1 MATSHT
7 LWVCSLGGA
16 SNDYVAQTM
25 TKSSGKLSTDASKR
39 LHLAVRLVA
48 LSPRQAEGSRLRI
61 KELALSRR
69 NEYLFPGALQPVR
82 TGYRVPTCPL

>member
-16 SNDYVAQTM
+16 SNDYIAQTM
-25 TKSSGKLSTDASKR
+25 TESLGKLSTDASKW
-39 LHLAVRLVA
+39 LHLALRLVA
-48 LSPRQAEGSRLRI
+48 LSLGQAEGSRLRI
-61 KELALSRR
+61 KELAPSRR
-69 NEYLFPGALQPVR
+69 KEYLFPGASRPVR